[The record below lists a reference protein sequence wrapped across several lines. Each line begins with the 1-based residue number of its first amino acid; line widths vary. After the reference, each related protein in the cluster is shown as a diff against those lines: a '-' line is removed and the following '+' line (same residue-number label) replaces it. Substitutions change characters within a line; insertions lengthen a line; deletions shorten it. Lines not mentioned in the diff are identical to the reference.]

1 MFTPTSKLFLPV
13 AGVALFLA
21 AVYKILSGDL
31 LGSVLFLMVGAVAFV
46 LGVMLSTVRE
56 NELAP
61 VVAPDAPPPSV
72 RPVAV
77 APLPGGGGWP
87 VVAGVA
93 VGLVML
99 GLIWHPLFTWAGV
112 LVAMAAG
119 AGWLAR
125 AASESTGREISLL
138 PLGLPILG
146 LATIASV
153 MYFLSRIL
161 LAVSETASWVIA
173 LAVGVVLLGAA
184 SLAAVRPNIS
194 GRALASVLAIGSVL
208 MVGGG
213 AYAAAV
219 GERHIEVHAEE
230 HGGEA
235 ALVQVKAEGIAFKSD
250 TITMKA
256 NEDVEIRFDNNDR
269 DVQHNI
275 TSIGQDPTKPIFRG
289 QLVSGVATATY
300 KFHSP
305 PPGEYKF
312 QCDVHPTQMKGTV
325 KVV

>member
-21 AVYKILSGDL
+21 AVYKIVSGDT
-31 LGSVLFLMVGAVAFV
+31 LGAVLFLMVGAVAFV

-56 NELAP
+56 NEYAP
-61 VVAPDAPPPSV
+61 AISPDAPPPGV
-72 RPVAV
+72 RAVAV

-87 VVAGVA
+87 VAGGVA

-99 GLIWHPLFTWAGV
+99 GLIFHPLFTWAGV
-112 LVAMAAG
+112 IVAMAAG

-125 AASESTGREISLL
+125 AASEATGRAISLL
-138 PLGLPILG
+138 PLGLPVLG

-173 LAVGVVLLGAA
+173 LVVGIVLLGSAA
-184 SLAAVRPNIS
+184 LVAVRPNIS
-194 GRALASVLAIGSVL
+194 GRALASLLAIGSVL

-213 AYAAAV
+213 IYAAAV
-219 GERHIEVHAEE
+219 GEREIEVHSEE
-230 HGGEA
+230 VAGEA
-235 ALVQVKAEGIAFKSD
+235 ALVQVKAERITFASD
-250 TITMKA
+250 TITLNA
-256 NEDVEIRFDNNDR
+256 DEEVEIRFDNNDR

-275 TSIGQDPTKPIFRG
+275 SIFGQDPTTPIFRG

-300 KFHSP
+300 TFHAP
-305 PPGEYKF
+305 PAGEYKF
-312 QCDVHPTQMKGTV
+312 QCDVHPAQMKGTV

>member
-21 AVYKILSGDL
+21 ALYKILSGDL

-61 VVAPDAPPPSV
+61 VVAADAPPPSV

-87 VVAGVA
+87 VVAGLAVA
-93 VGLVML
+93 LVML

-125 AASESTGREISLL
+125 AASETTGREISLL
-138 PLGLPILG
+138 PLGLPVLG
-146 LATIASV
+146 LTAIASV

-184 SLAAVRPNIS
+184 SVAAVRPSIS
-194 GRALASVLAIGSVL
+194 GRALASILAMGTVL

-213 AYAAAV
+213 VYAAAV

-235 ALVQVKAEGIAFKSD
+235 ALVQVKAEAIAFKPD
-250 TITMKA
+250 TITLKA
-256 NEDVEIRFDNNDR
+256 DEEVEIRLDNNDR
-269 DVQHNI
+269 DTEHNI
-275 TSIGQDPTKPIFRG
+275 TILGQDPSKPIFRG

-300 KFHSP
+300 KFHAP
-305 PPGEYKF
+305 PAGEYKF
-312 QCDVHPTQMKGTV
+312 QCDIHPAQMKGTV
-325 KVV
+325 KVG

>member
-13 AGVALFLA
+13 AGVALFLG

-56 NELAP
+56 NEMAP
-61 VVAPDAPPPSV
+61 VVAADAPPPAV

-87 VVAGVA
+87 VVGGLAIA
-93 VGLVML
+93 LVML

-112 LVAMAAG
+112 LVAIAAG

-125 AASESTGREISLL
+125 AASEHSGRDISLL
-138 PLGLPILG
+138 PLGLPVLG
-146 LATIASV
+146 LTAIASV

-173 LAVGVVLLGAA
+173 LVVGVVILGIAA
-184 SLAAVRPNIS
+184 IAAVRPTIS
-194 GRALASVLAIGSVL
+194 GRALASVLAVGTLL

-213 AYAAAV
+213 LYAAAV
-219 GERHIEVHAEE
+219 GERHLEPHSEE
-230 HGGEA
+230 HGGET
-235 ALVQVKAEGIAFKSD
+235 ALVQVKAEGITFASD
-250 TITMKA
+250 TITLKA
-256 NEDVEIRFDNNDR
+256 NEEVEVRFDNNDR

-275 TSIGQDPTKPIFRG
+275 TIIGQDPTKPIFRG
-289 QLVSGVATATY
+289 QLVTGVATATY
-300 KFHSP
+300 TFHAP
-305 PPGEYKF
+305 QAGEYAF
-312 QCDVHPTQMKGTV
+312 QCDVHPAQMKGTV